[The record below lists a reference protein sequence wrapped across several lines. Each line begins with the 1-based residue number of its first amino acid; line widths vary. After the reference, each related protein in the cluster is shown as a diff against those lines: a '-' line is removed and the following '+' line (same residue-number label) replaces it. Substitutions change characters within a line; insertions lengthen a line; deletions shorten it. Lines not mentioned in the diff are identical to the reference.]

1 VLKKA
6 MMRAARVIAMAT
18 VTKRLVATDGDNMG
32 NGYGEE
38 ASGQAMVATMAMGI
52 GMAQRTWP
60 LTLQLERGG

>member
-1 VLKKA
+1 
-6 MMRAARVIAMAT
+6 MIAMAT